1 MTDSSPAQMQHRRY
15 ESKQLEPSGPGFLL
29 GRRDGGRGLTSR
41 YAIPQTT
48 AG

>member
-1 MTDSSPAQMQHRRY
+1 MT
-15 ESKQLEPSGPGFLL
+15 SGPGFLL
-29 GRRDGGRGLTSR
+29 GRRGGGRGLTSR